1 MLTISYMMQ
10 TNLCKLSA
18 AFAQPIGGCLKALK
32 EGMGSTDPQVAIRVA
47 DWLAMHIN
55 NHDFIWSWHRWE
67 NVLQLP
73 PYHPIRWNMSWCEQS
88 ALYTA
93 CAEGCIAVTY
103 ICWPLAH
110 HRLHRCWQRFQ

>member
-1 MLTISYMMQ
+1 MPLQAYKVLIMRSVMQ

-32 EGMGSTDPQVAIRVA
+32 EGMGSTDPQVALRVA
-47 DWLAMHIN
+47 DWLALHIN

-73 PYHPIRWNMSWCEQS
+73 PYHPVR
-88 ALYTA
+88 
-93 CAEGCIAVTY
+93 
-103 ICWPLAH
+103 
-110 HRLHRCWQRFQ
+110 